1 MRFIHDTHDMKETE
15 YNRPDLNRWFVIV
28 NPVAGMG
35 RGLQDFPLISKLLRN
50 SEIQCEPVFTER
62 TSHAVELT
70 VKAVVDGYR
79 KIMVIGGD
87 GTLHEVVNGLFIQ
100 NSVKPDEVLLAV
112 IPVGTGNDWIK
123 MFGIPTRYNDAVQ
136 AIKDGYSFLQDV
148 GEVTYEEAQY
158 RQKRYMANVAGS
170 GFDACV
176 VRHFNHEKAK
186 GRKGSRLYLWS
197 IIRSFFTY
205 KSAGMKVC
213 VDGKVVYNDLLFSIA
228 VGIGKYNG
236 GGIQQ
241 LPAAAPD
248 DGLLDMTIIRP
259 IHWWHII
266 FRLHKLFNGQ
276 IYSIGHTM
284 HVQGSRITITS
295 SPDSIL
301 EVDGELLGY
310 TPLEFGI
317 LHRAVRVIV
326 SKKFMGE

>member
-1 MRFIHDTHDMKETE
+1 MEETANNTPE
-15 YNRPDLNRWFVIV
+15 PNRWFIIV

-35 RGLQDFPLISKLLRN
+35 RGLQDLPLISKLLRDKG
-50 SEIQCEPVFTER
+50 IQCEPVFTEHK
-62 TSHAVELT
+62 SHAVELT
-70 VKAVVDGYR
+70 VKAVNDGYR
-79 KIMVIGGD
+79 KIIVIGGD

-100 NSVKPDEVLLAV
+100 KRITPDEVLLAV

-123 MFGIPTRYNDAVQ
+123 MFGIPTRYSDAVQ
-136 AIKDGYSFLQDV
+136 AIKDGCSFLQDV
-148 GEVTYEEAQY
+148 GEVTYEESQY

-176 VRHFNHEKAK
+176 VRRFNHLKAK
-186 GRKGSRLYLWS
+186 GRHGRRLYLWS
-197 IIRSFFTY
+197 VVRSFFAY
-205 KSAGMKVC
+205 KSAGVKVS
-213 VDGKVVYNDLLFSIA
+213 VDGNIVYNDLLFSIA

-241 LPAAAPD
+241 LPAATAD
-248 DGLLDMTIIRP
+248 DGLFDITIIRP
-259 IHWWHII
+259 IHWWHIL
-266 FRLHKLFNGQ
+266 FRMRKLFNGQ

-284 HVQGSRITITS
+284 HIQGSKITITS

-301 EVDGELLGY
+301 EVDGELLGS

-326 SKKFMGE
+326 SKKFLNE